1 MAPTRPHRQAG
12 RPPAT
17 PAPHTG
23 TQHTAPAQQLD
34 DTVQHDVPA
43 PVPADVPGSAV
54 QYAAPAPAPVGVAPA
69 QELDGAVRHD
79 VPAEVSGSAA
89 RHAAA
94 VPVSAGVAP
103 APASDGAVRHMAP
116 APVTDGA
123 VRHNVSDGAEQYA
136 AWLAVLL
143 GDVRDPAN
151 PYGRAALWA
160 RGHDGLPAPPAGL
173 PGPDGLPAD
182 RLVRALGPLFRRDL
196 ALAHAWS
203 IGPPASA
210 PVPHPAAAL
219 LGPAALLTAAGAVL
233 RGVARIVE
241 GLSRYE
247 AAARQWRPVLAT
259 VFADLLACRSLTD
272 AALRACPAPDRPDT
286 GDGDGDGELLAA
298 VVAYLVPQLAVELL
312 GDLEL
317 VLNECGFDV
326 HTVERRALARV
337 VRDRAL
343 AGAGP
348 AATGAAQA
356 RIVRTLNATGG
367 PDRHEG
373 HEGTPPPAPAP
384 LHDTATPGTATASGP
399 AAVPGSTGPQSA
411 TPPSAAA
418 ARLSPATATPPA
430 AGTDPT
436 GTALAP
442 VGSGAGA
449 PAATT
454 PPPTAAGIT
463 DTDTGTGV
471 DAAAH
476 ADVAALARIGRRL
489 AAERRALRGAWACT
503 AGHDVADPALRALAD
518 RQALLVLADR
528 TTAARE
534 AAARARDPFLAGAG
548 WALLALGRITVRL
561 GLPLPAGMPDAQ
573 PGVWDELAR
582 RALHG
587 TDEDLYAAG
596 PAW

>member
-23 TQHTAPAQQLD
+23 TQHTAPAPQLD
-34 DTVQHDVPA
+34 DAVQHETPA
-43 PVPADVPGSAV
+43 PVSADVPGSAV
-54 QYAAPAPAPVGVAPA
+54 QCAAAVPASVGVASAPA
-69 QELDGAVRHD
+69 SDGAVRH
-79 VPAEVSGSAA
+79 
-89 RHAAA
+89 
-94 VPVSAGVAP
+94 VAP
-103 APASDGAVRHMAP
+103 APASDGAVRC
-116 APVTDGA
+116 D
-123 VRHNVSDGAEQYA
+123 VSDGAAQYA

-160 RGHDGLPAPPAGL
+160 RGQGCLPVPPAGL
-173 PGPDGLPAD
+173 PGPDGLPGD

-203 IGPPASA
+203 IGPLASA

-233 RGVARIVE
+233 RGATRIVE

-317 VLNECGFDV
+317 VLNECGFDD

-337 VRDRAL
+337 VRDRAP

-348 AATGAAQA
+348 ATTGAAQA
-356 RIVRTLNATGG
+356 RIVRALNATGG
-367 PDRHEG
+367 PDRHEA
-373 HEGTPPPAPAP
+373 TPAP
-384 LHDTATPGTATASGP
+384 LHDTVTPGTATSGT
-399 AAVPGSTGPQSA
+399 AAAPGSTGAQSA
-411 TPPSAAA
+411 TPPPAA
-418 ARLSPATATPPA
+418 ARLSSATATPPA

-442 VGSGAGA
+442 VGSGADA
-449 PAATT
+449 PAATPL
-454 PPPTAAGIT
+454 PPAASGITDT
-463 DTDTGTGV
+463 DTDTGTGTGTGTGADA
-471 DAAAH
+471 DAA
-476 ADVAALARIGRRL
+476 DGAALVRIGRRL

-582 RALHG
+582 RAVHG

-596 PAW
+596 RSW